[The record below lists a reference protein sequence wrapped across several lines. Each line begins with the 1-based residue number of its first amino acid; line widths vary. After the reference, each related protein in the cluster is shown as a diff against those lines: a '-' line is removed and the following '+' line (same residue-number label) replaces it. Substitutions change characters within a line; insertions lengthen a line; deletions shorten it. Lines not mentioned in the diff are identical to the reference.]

1 MIAREH
7 RLTVKRHFKKVYD
20 KGAKYNGDVF
30 VCRYLKKP
38 TSLPSK
44 ISVVISKKTVADAV
58 TRNLIRRRYKAFLRD
73 PIKDINGFDLIFIP
87 KRGKEQSFKNISE
100 EITKCLK
107 NLR

>member
-7 RLTVKRHFKKVYD
+7 RLTVKRHFKKIYD

-30 VCRYLKKP
+30 VCRYLRKP

-44 ISVVISKKTVADAV
+44 ISVVMSKKTVPSAV
-58 TRNLIRRRYKAFLRD
+58 ARNLIRRRYKAFLRD
-73 PIKDINGFDLIFIP
+73 LIKDMNGFDLIFIP
-87 KRGKEQSFKNISE
+87 KRGKEQSFKNISQE
-100 EITKCLK
+100 VEKCLK